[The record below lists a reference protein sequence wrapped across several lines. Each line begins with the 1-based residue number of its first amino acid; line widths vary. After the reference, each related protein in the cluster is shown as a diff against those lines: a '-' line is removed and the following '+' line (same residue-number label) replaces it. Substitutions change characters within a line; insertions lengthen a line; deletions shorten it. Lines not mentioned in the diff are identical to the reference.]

1 MPEGWVQRTSGKP
14 TDAAVLK
21 GWRRFGMDDR
31 EWAALQGRAHAA
43 GFDGI
48 ELDRH
53 GFYRRMVL
61 TK

>member
-1 MPEGWVQRTSGKP
+1 

-31 EWAALQGRAHAA
+31 EWVQLEGRARAA
-43 GFDGI
+43 GFEEI
-48 ELDRH
+48 RLDRH

-61 TK
+61 IK